1 MFEPQAR
8 AAPWP
13 EDEQLMSDSP
23 VGPTAGDAAQS
34 SAGQSDA
41 PDPGFDGV
49 TVDAPQ
55 AHPAP
60 SDAEGII
67 LGFAA
72 QEASG
77 CLTITNASGDE
88 GLVWF
93 RDGQVYAASVPGRR
107 PLLGVRLVT
116 AGAISPDQLNAALEL
131 QRSEMHTARLG
142 EVLVHLRLVN
152 RRVIEAF
159 ALEQQRDMLA
169 DLLGWAV
176 TNHWFRNGAR
186 TRTDLA
192 PFTDVA
198 DLIEQAHARQR
209 QWPIVVDEIGGA
221 DVVPLP
227 TGTVP
232 HATLSSSE
240 RTVLGYVDG
249 LRTLVDIADDC
260 GYTLFEAAD
269 IILGLAAEGLV
280 TTATDLLHDPRPT
293 GFPSLVDDPFEPLA
307 EVLPLHLVTEDSEE
321 SAPVYDDSPRFDSPS
336 FDSPSFTEVE
346 PAAFIE
352 APVIEALEY
361 EAPYEPIVES
371 IPLTAEPALT
381 FEPAVT
387 DEPLPSTFS
396 QLPPPSAEPFQSTD
410 GEQNVEPADT
420 AALMR
425 ELTSLGLRDDK

>member
-1 MFEPQAR
+1 
-8 AAPWP
+8 
-13 EDEQLMSDSP
+13 MSDSHA
-23 VGPTAGDAAQS
+23 GPPAEHA
-34 SAGQSDA
+34 DA

-49 TVDAPQ
+49 TVDAAQ
-55 AHPAP
+55 AHAAP

-77 CLTITNASGDE
+77 CLTISNASGDE

-131 QRSEMHTARLG
+131 QRSEMHAARLG
-142 EVLVHLRLVN
+142 EVLVHLHLVN

-169 DLLGWAV
+169 DLLGWNV

-198 DLIEQAHARQR
+198 ELIEQAHARQR
-209 QWPIVVDEIGGA
+209 QWPLVVDEIGGA

-227 TGTVP
+227 TGTPP

-240 RTVLGYVDG
+240 RTVLGHVDG
-249 LRTLVDIADDC
+249 VRTLVDIADDC

-269 IILGLAAEGLV
+269 VILGLAAAGLV

-307 EVLPLHLVTEDSEE
+307 EVLPLHLVTEGSEE
-321 SAPVYDDSPRFDSPS
+321 PAPVYDESPS
-336 FDSPSFTEVE
+336 FMEAE
-346 PAAFIE
+346 PTSAAFIDAPVDE
-352 APVIEALEY
+352 APAY
-361 EAPYEPIVES
+361 EAPHEPIVEAPLIES
-371 IPLTAEPALT
+371 IPLAPEPALT

-387 DEPLPSTFS
+387 AEPIPSTFS
-396 QLPPPSAEPFQSTD
+396 ELPPPSAAPFQSAD
-410 GEQNVEPADT
+410 DDQNDEHNVEPADT

-425 ELTSLGLRDDK
+425 ELTSMGLRDEN